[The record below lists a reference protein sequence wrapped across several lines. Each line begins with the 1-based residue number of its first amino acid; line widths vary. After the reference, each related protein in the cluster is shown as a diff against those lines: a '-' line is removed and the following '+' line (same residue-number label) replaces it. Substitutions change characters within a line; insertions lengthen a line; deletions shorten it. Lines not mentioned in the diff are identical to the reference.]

1 MANKNTPVESLETWL
16 SGKPFWEQYVWK
28 LNLDKDSLSDPDLAL
43 KIVELHGRLSEVV
56 LAHNRS
62 DQQRENPPD
71 LKDLT
76 AIRKE
81 FDELEANLRASRK
94 VATKGRADRKKE
106 KTTEKVGW

>member
-1 MANKNTPVESLETWL
+1 V
-16 SGKPFWEQYVWK
+16 
-28 LNLDKDSLSDPDLAL
+28 
-43 KIVELHGRLSEVV
+43 I

-62 DQQRENPPD
+62 DQQREDPPD

-94 VATKGRADRKKE
+94 VATKGRATRNE
-106 KTTEKVGW
+106 AKTIEKVGW